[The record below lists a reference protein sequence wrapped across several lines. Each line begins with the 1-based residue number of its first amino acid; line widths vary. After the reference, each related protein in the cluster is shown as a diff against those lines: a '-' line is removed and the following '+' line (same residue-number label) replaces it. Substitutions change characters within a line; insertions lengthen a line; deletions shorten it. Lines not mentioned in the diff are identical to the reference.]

1 VPLNTTNDGTGQEG
15 KYEKYENKFMM
26 IGLSVDRKM
35 GMSERSTYQLKKAGD
50 VFGNRHLPRLML
62 NRSFSYLMTR
72 SPK

>member
-1 VPLNTTNDGTGQEG
+1 VPFNTTNGGTGQEG

-35 GMSERSTYQLKKAGD
+35 GMSERSTYQLKKGRRRIWQPSPAPVD
-50 VFGNRHLPRLML
+50 IKPFC
-62 NRSFSYLMTR
+62 YLMTR